1 MGTRAFFQ
9 GFFGLIEGV
18 SALFWRSLFN
28 KRAKAAASMSDIAY
42 RIVCV
47 YLIVGR
53 QGAEIVLWIVIGVIV
68 VFAIIFSVT
77 TTKTKTQSPVAC
89 KTRTGLFPSPVAYRR
104 STGLFSPAER
114 SFLGVLEQAVGEQYR
129 VFGKVRLAD
138 VVLPR
143 RGLPRSEWQK
153 AFNRISSKHLDF
165 VLCKKGDLSVV
176 CEIELNDKSHQ
187 QTKRRNRDQFLK
199 QALHTADV
207 PLVMFPAKS
216 GYAVPEV
223 RSQIAKAVATE
234 PTESL
239 SALPNEDVSDV
250 KDENKV
256 CPKCSSPMV
265 RRKAAKGAHAG
276 KEFWGCSNYPKCKAI
291 LPV

>member
-1 MGTRAFFQ
+1 M
-9 GFFGLIEGV
+9 
-18 SALFWRSLFN
+18 
-28 KRAKAAASMSDIAY
+28 
-42 RIVCV
+42 
-47 YLIVGR
+47 
-53 QGAEIVLWIVIGVIV
+53 LWIVIGVIV

-77 TTKTKTQSPVAC
+77 TTKTKSPSPVAY
-89 KTRTGLFPSPVAYRR
+89 KTRTGLFPSSVPYRR
-104 STGLFSPAER
+104 CTGLFSPAER
-114 SFLGVLEQAVGEQYR
+114 SFLGVLEQAVGAQYR

-138 VVLPR
+138 VVLPP

-176 CEIELNDKSHQ
+176 CAIELNDKSHQ
-187 QTKRRNRDQFLK
+187 QTKRQNRDQFLK
-199 QALHTADV
+199 QTLDTADV

-223 RSQIAKAVATE
+223 RSQIAKAVVLQ
-234 PTESL
+234 PTESV
-239 SALPNEDVSDV
+239 SALPNEDVSAV
-250 KDENKV
+250 KDESKV

-276 KEFWGCSNYPKCKAI
+276 KEFWGCNNYPKCKAI
-291 LPV
+291 LPVDA

>member
-1 MGTRAFFQ
+1 
-9 GFFGLIEGV
+9 
-18 SALFWRSLFN
+18 
-28 KRAKAAASMSDIAY
+28 
-42 RIVCV
+42 
-47 YLIVGR
+47 
-53 QGAEIVLWIVIGVIV
+53 VLWIVIGVIV

-104 STGLFSPAER
+104 SNGLFSPAER
-114 SFLGVLEQAVGEQYR
+114 SFLGVLEQAVGAQYR

-165 VLCKKGDLSVV
+165 VLCKNGDLSVV
-176 CEIELNDKSHQ
+176 CAIELNDKSHQ
-187 QTKRRNRDQFLK
+187 QIKRQNRDQFLK
-199 QALHTADV
+199 QTLDTANV

-216 GYAVPEV
+216 SYAVAEV
-223 RSQIAKAVATE
+223 GSQIAKAVATE
-234 PTESL
+234 PTESV
-239 SALPNEDVSDV
+239 SALPKEDVSDV
-250 KDENKV
+250 KDESNV

-276 KEFWGCSNYPKCKAI
+276 KDFWGCSNYPKCKAI